1 MRWPIL
7 LRTTAATTATA
18 VAGALLTD
26 PSSEWYRTLD
36 LPSWQPPPRAFGR
49 VWTPLYAGIAV
60 SSAVALDRLS
70 ADPARRPER
79 AAYRGV
85 LATNLL
91 LNAGW
96 SMLFWRTRR
105 PWLAAA
111 ECAALTVSSADL
123 TFRTAHADRRA
134 ALALAPYPLWCAF
147 ATVLTTSI
155 AWRNRGR

>member
-7 LRTTAATTATA
+7 LRTAAAATATA

-26 PSSEWYRTLD
+26 PASSWYRSLD
-36 LPSWQPPPRAFGR
+36 LPSWQPPPRAFAL
-49 VWTPLYAGIAV
+49 VWTPLYADIAV
-60 SSAVALDRLS
+60 STAIALDRLS
-70 ADPARRPER
+70 GDPTRRAER
-79 AAYRGV
+79 TAYRGV

-134 ALALAPYPLWCAF
+134 AVALAPYPLWCAF
-147 ATVLTTSI
+147 ATALTTSI
-155 AWRNRGR
+155 AWRNRDR

>member
-7 LRTTAATTATA
+7 LRTAAATTATA

-26 PSSEWYRTLD
+26 PSSRWYRSLD
-36 LPSWQPPPRAFGR
+36 LPAWQPPPRAFPL
-49 VWTPLYAGIAV
+49 VWTPLYVDIAV
-60 SSAVALDRLS
+60 SSAVALDRLC
-70 ADPARRPER
+70 ADPSRRAER
-79 AAYRGV
+79 SAYRGV
-85 LATNLL
+85 LSTNLA

-96 SMLFWRTRR
+96 SLLFWRARR

-111 ECAALTVSSADL
+111 GCLALTVSSADL

-134 ALALAPYPLWCAF
+134 ATALAPYPLWCAF
-147 ATVLTTSI
+147 ATALSASI